1 MPRVQPARASRR
13 GSAAARR
20 VSTRAGPALVA
31 DAVVAPAEP
40 ARAPRWIGPV
50 RRQASP
56 LVANRARQALAR
68 RELVRTG
75 TALVADAVLAPAEPA
90 RAPRGG
96 AGLFGGE
103 PARLSRTAPSR
114 RSLGASWSA
123 LVAHPAS
130 TPAGCARAA
139 PRREHP
145 RSSGLPGA
153 AVSARRTAER
163 TAGPDRSSKSL
174 LLGRD
179 TEMPP
184 TTTRQYA
191 SGFAFFRALIGL
203 SAHQHLSRR
212 PTVSACGYL
221 RPSELWWG
229 TLTPR

>member
-123 LVAHPAS
+123 LVAHPAA
-130 TPAGCARAA
+130 TPAEPARAPPGGPGPFGGSQPA
-139 PRREHP
+139 RREP
-145 RSSGLPGA
+145 RPPRLPGA
-153 AVSARRTAER
+153 RSAR
-163 TAGPDRSSKSL
+163 AGPRWSRTL
-174 LLGRD
+174 RLRLPGAQEPPLGANTRARRACRA
-179 TEMPP
+179 PP
-184 TTTRQYA
+184 
-191 SGFAFFRALIGL
+191 
-203 SAHQHLSRR
+203 
-212 PTVSACGYL
+212 
-221 RPSELWWG
+221 
-229 TLTPR
+229 